1 MIYSAVFNVIIDVI
15 KKKKDF
21 RDKSQT
27 FKQIIESYE
36 LKD

>member
-1 MIYSAVFNVIIDVI
+1 MIYLAIFNIIIDVI

-21 RDKSQT
+21 KDKFQT
-27 FKQIIESYE
+27 FKQIIESYK